1 MPVPSGSTCLIKTHG
16 WFNTPA
22 TNRRDLQT
30 FPNHTDWMM
39 EITRRTGIVL
49 IRNPFKVLYSF
60 RNYNVMGLYGHAG
73 AREFFGKGKVL
84 LSQVCTLSQLI
95 LSQTLNPG
103 LPWILLPVFSEKLN
117 LI

>member
-60 RNYNVMGLYGHAG
+60 RNYNVMGLYGHAD
-73 AREFFGKGKVL
+73 ATEFFGKGKVA
-84 LSQVCTLSQLI
+84 I
-95 LSQTLNPG
+95 LKGIHTQ
-103 LPWILLPVFSEKLN
+103 KDKM
-117 LI
+117 